1 MDIIVILTLNF
12 FVYNTKVIFFLNARF
27 SRMASNKKRNIDSCS
42 VHDINPVDE
51 RRWEEFDINIL
62 REIFSILPNCDL
74 FCNVSSVCQSW
85 MLVCWDILFWR
96 HNMLDL
102 TPVLEASA
110 NFNFRFQKSMS
121 KLLSTVMEGHDANG
135 FSLERWRLSV
145 KTVVIPKG
153 LDITDEHL
161 LYIAKRTPNL
171 EDLVLEG
178 TYKITEK
185 GFADAICNWKKVQHI
200 VLPLQTQESCFAQII
215 QAISENCSELE
226 TLYVI
231 NPLEMMRFITADIA
245 ETLCRMKTLVTL
257 VFEGACLYREAINM
271 IFDECLKLET
281 LHIRDCCL
289 MADGLE
295 LAGFMTAN
303 IRLGEM
309 EIGSGRLW
317 RIEGIETR
325 GKPDQV
331 SYVQKKFMQWRNESP
346 GLYFDIE
353 LNDENALMDDDN
365 FIVL

>member
-1 MDIIVILTLNF
+1 MEIICQ
-12 FVYNTKVIFFLNARF
+12 
-27 SRMASNKKRNIDSCS
+27 DC
-42 VHDINPVDE
+42 
-51 RRWEEFDINIL
+51 
-62 REIFSILPNCDL
+62 CDP
-74 FCNVSSVCQSW
+74 QS
-85 MLVCWDILFWR
+85 
-96 HNMLDL
+96 
-102 TPVLEASA
+102 
-110 NFNFRFQKSMS
+110 
-121 KLLSTVMEGHDANG
+121 
-135 FSLERWRLSV
+135 
-145 KTVVIPKG
+145 

-200 VLPLQTQESCFAQII
+200 VLPLQTQESCFVQII

-226 TLYVI
+226 TLY
-231 NPLEMMRFITADIA
+231 
-245 ETLCRMKTLVTL
+245 
-257 VFEGACLYREAINM
+257 GGHYM

-281 LHIRDCCL
+281 IHIRDCCL

-317 RIEGIETR
+317 RIEGSETR

-353 LNDENALMDDDN
+353 LNDENALLDDDD

>member
-1 MDIIVILTLNF
+1 
-12 FVYNTKVIFFLNARF
+12 
-27 SRMASNKKRNIDSCS
+27 
-42 VHDINPVDE
+42 
-51 RRWEEFDINIL
+51 
-62 REIFSILPNCDL
+62 
-74 FCNVSSVCQSW
+74 
-85 MLVCWDILFWR
+85 
-96 HNMLDL
+96 MLDL

-121 KLLSTVMEGHDANG
+121 KLLRTVMEGHDANG

-185 GFADAICNWKKVQHI
+185 GFADAIC
-200 VLPLQTQESCFAQII
+200 
-215 QAISENCSELE
+215 
-226 TLYVI
+226 
-231 NPLEMMRFITADIA
+231 
-245 ETLCRMKTLVTL
+245 
-257 VFEGACLYREAINM
+257 
-271 IFDECLKLET
+271 
-281 LHIRDCCL
+281 
-289 MADGLE
+289 
-295 LAGFMTAN
+295 FMTAN

-309 EIGSGRLW
+309 EIGSGRFGELK
-317 RIEGIETR
+317 EVNK

-353 LNDENALMDDDN
+353 LNDENALLDDDD